1 MKMNQIR
8 EKAKAL
14 GILPQKMEKTELI
27 HVIQITEGNTPCF
40 GQAKNGDCPYTD
52 CCFRKECLN

>member
-14 GILPQKMEKTELI
+14 GIQPQKMEKAELI
-27 HVIQITEGNTPCF
+27 HAIQITEGNTPCF
-40 GQAKNGDCPYTD
+40 GQAKNDDCPYTD
-52 CCFRKECLN
+52 CCFRKDCLN

>member
-14 GILPQKMEKTELI
+14 GILPGKLEKTELI
-27 HVIQITEGNTPCF
+27 HAIQITEGNTPCF
-40 GQAKNGDCPYTD
+40 GQARNSDCPYTD
-52 CCFRKECLN
+52 CCFRKECLR